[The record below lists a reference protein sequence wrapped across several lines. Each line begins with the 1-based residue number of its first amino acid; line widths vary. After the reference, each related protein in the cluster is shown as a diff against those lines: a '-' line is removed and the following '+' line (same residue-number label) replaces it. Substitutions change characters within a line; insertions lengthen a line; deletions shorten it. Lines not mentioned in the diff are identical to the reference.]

1 MWKRDSRNLSYKN
14 LPESPNLDPNEN
26 LLNLILNTLSMIEIQ
41 KLFKIWNIKKSSD
54 KNCNIFF
61 CLFNG
66 THLVANIYTSKE
78 VYMQK
83 ENAKE
88 HLEFYEYSM
97 L

>member
-1 MWKRDSRNLSYKN
+1 MKHK
-14 LPESPNLDPNEN
+14 EN
-26 LLNLILNTLSMIEIQ
+26 FRQ
-41 KLFKIWNIKKSSD
+41 
-54 KNCNIFF
+54 NCNIFF

-83 ENAKE
+83 VNAKE
-88 HLEFYEYSM
+88 HLEI